1 MTAETYFTRREG
13 GEYAYTIEASKLK
26 FGLGAIHEVGADAK
40 ALGMTRVALYTDAR
54 VAKLE
59 HVAHAANSLRGAGLD
74 IEIYDAV
81 EVEPTDRSF
90 MAGAQFAREGN
101 FDGFVSVGG
110 GSVMDTAK
118 ASNLYATYP
127 ADLLTY
133 VNLPVGKAQPVPGPL
148 MPHIACPT
156 TFGTASECTGMA
168 IFDMLEMEMKT
179 GIAAREIRPSLGIL
193 DPGAL
198 TSLPALVVAAN
209 AFDVFSHAIESLTA
223 KPYTERQAPEQ
234 PGLRP
239 MYQGANPYS
248 DIACSEAIS
257 LIGANLERA
266 MGEPDDLSARE
277 PLMFAGMLAGIGFGA
292 SGCHVPHAM
301 SYAVA
306 GLVQDYHPE
315 GWPDD
320 HAMVPH
326 GISVI
331 LNAPA
336 AFRLIGPAA
345 AERHL
350 RAAQAIGADIR
361 NVPEERAG
369 DVLAEQIIKLMRAT
383 GVPNGLAGVG
393 YSDADIDALTQ
404 RTLPQRRLLDI
415 APREIS
421 DADLRQLFRD
431 SMRLW

>member
-209 AFDVFSHAIESLTA
+209 AFDVFSHRIA
-223 KPYTERQAPEQ
+223 YRQTLHRTP
-234 PGLRP
+234 
-239 MYQGANPYS
+239 S
-248 DIACSEAIS
+248 T
-257 LIGANLERA
+257 
-266 MGEPDDLSARE
+266 
-277 PLMFAGMLAGIGFGA
+277 
-292 SGCHVPHAM
+292 
-301 SYAVA
+301 
-306 GLVQDYHPE
+306 
-315 GWPDD
+315 
-320 HAMVPH
+320 
-326 GISVI
+326 
-331 LNAPA
+331 
-336 AFRLIGPAA
+336 
-345 AERHL
+345 
-350 RAAQAIGADIR
+350 RAARSQA
-361 NVPEERAG
+361 
-369 DVLAEQIIKLMRAT
+369 DV
-383 GVPNGLAGVG
+383 
-393 YSDADIDALTQ
+393 S
-404 RTLPQRRLLDI
+404 RRQSL
-415 APREIS
+415 
-421 DADLRQLFRD
+421 
-431 SMRLW
+431 

>member
-1 MTAETYFTRREG
+1 MTPETYFTRREG

-26 FGLGAIHEVGADAK
+26 FGVGAIHEVGADAK
-40 ALGMTRVALYTDAR
+40 ALGMTRVALFTDQR

-59 HVAHAANSLRGAGLD
+59 HVAHAARSLKGAGLGV
-74 IEIYDAV
+74 EIYDSV

-90 MAGAQFAREGN
+90 MAGAAFARDGK

-118 ASNLYATYP
+118 AANLYASYP

-133 VNLPVGKAQPVPGPL
+133 VNKPVGEAQPVPGPL

-179 GIAAREIRPSLGIL
+179 GIAHRELRPSLGIL
-193 DPGAL
+193 DPTAL
-198 TSLPALVVAAN
+198 TTLPAPVVAAN

-223 KPYTERQAPEQ
+223 RPYTARPAPDA
-234 PGLRP
+234 PAARP
-239 MYQGANPYS
+239 LLQGANPYS
-248 DIACSEAIS
+248 DMACSEAIR
-257 LIGANLERA
+257 LIGANIEHALNA
-266 MGEPDDLSARE
+266 PDDISARE
-277 PLMFAGMLAGIGFGA
+277 PLMFAGMLAGIGFGN

-306 GLVQDYHPE
+306 GLVRDYRPE

-336 AFRLIGPAA
+336 VFRLIGPAA
-345 AERHL
+345 AARHL
-350 RAAQAIGADIR
+350 QAAQAMGADIR
-361 NVPEERAG
+361 NIPEERAG
-369 DVLAEQIIKLMRAT
+369 EALAEQVIRLMRVT
-383 GVPNGLAGVG
+383 GMPNGLSEIG
-393 YSDADIDALTQ
+393 YSDADIEALTD
-404 RTLPQRRLLDI
+404 RTLPQKRLLDI
-415 APREIS
+415 APRDIS
-421 DADLRQLFRD
+421 RSDLQQLFKD
-431 SMRLW
+431 SMRYW